1 MKCSSVIRACTL
13 FDEEKSK
20 LLGFYI
26 GDISK
31 KDLHIFLKE
40 NLPVHMIPTK
50 IIQMDE
56 FPMTKNGKID
66 RKKLMAIYKEEE

>member
-1 MKCSSVIRACTL
+1 MNHL
-13 FDEEKSK
+13 
-20 LLGFYI
+20 
-26 GDISK
+26 
-31 KDLHIFLKE
+31 FLKE